1 MQLKKYALFAVATL
15 IATGLATLAP
25 VQQATAQT
33 SSTPAPLLEADCETT
48 FKPVNN
54 SADPPSPGNATN
66 FTVNQCK
73 ALVRFRNTIATSPET
88 KNFANHSMAQ
98 WGTGSTPE
106 GRRMNNWLGI
116 SVYGNPLQV
125 TQIEAGYWA
134 RGTNGQQNRDNDAF
148 LGGPLPELDLDDPE
162 VPGDEDTGLFSG
174 LSRVGLNGNRFTG
187 PFPEWVYHLPNL
199 GYLHLSGNDLSGP
212 VRGERFE
219 STKLFQVS
227 LGSNNF
233 SGRLPDFRF
242 GTGINEQLT
251 RLHLGGNS
259 FTGQIP
265 AGYSAFADGRPIND
279 LILGNNPISGNI
291 PDWVKRVKFSTGESN
306 SNIEQ
311 PGHGVVFAPFYIN
324 RIHLGNSRLC
334 VPDNFVM
341 PTLTEAGST
350 TTASV
355 WIIFSRNKCA
365 RGDNESVYIPGPVR
379 DLTYTVSGN
388 SLTVTWR
395 APTDSTAGT
404 YLYDPAPV
412 RIAAPFSID
421 SSVSVGDWCVV
432 GPPYTPNSE
441 GVYSVTYNKVA
452 LEAADDDCRF
462 DPEKF
467 AVNVSSVFTVG
478 SRTDS
483 FYPNSYTGES
493 TSEPGWNILHVAPV
507 GADEERKSVRE
518 IAWRVGLDL
527 NDSLYR
533 WDLDN
538 QAWIRWDL
546 DDLSLDSVFP
556 EIGTSIITT
565 SSRPPAWL
573 EIAGL
578 SSADAD
584 LSVQLGNGWN
594 MISAGGDATRP
605 DNDNGAFF
613 FDEALL
619 DCDSLAGTL
628 AIMRYRSRNERFDVE
643 LPCHPSSEVTL
654 TRGGSRGLIE
664 DIEEYD
670 SLFVYF
676 NSTLPVCIQWS
687 DDNSKYEAAG
697 VGDC

>member
-1 MQLKKYALFAVATL
+1 MQLKRYALFAVAAL
-15 IATGLATLAP
+15 IATGLASLAP

-33 SSTPAPLLEADCETT
+33 SEIPDLAEADCETT

-54 SADPPSPGNATN
+54 SANPPRAGNATN

-73 ALVRFRNTIATSPET
+73 ALVRFRNAIADNPDN

-106 GRRMNNWLGI
+106 SRRMNNWRGI
-116 SVYGNPLQV
+116 AVWGNPLQV
-125 TQIEAGYWA
+125 TQIDIGYLQ
-134 RGTNGQQNRDNDAF
+134 RGTNGVQNRYNDTHLA
-148 LGGPLPELDLDDPE
+148 GPLPALDLNDPD
-162 VPGDEDTGLFSG
+162 VPGDEDTDLFSG
-174 LSRVGLNGNRFTG
+174 VSRIGLEGNGFTG
-187 PFPEWVYHLPNL
+187 SFPDWVYFLTNL
-199 GYLHLSGNDLSGP
+199 GYLNLGGNKLSGP
-212 VRGERFE
+212 VRGERFRSAE
-219 STKLFQVS
+219 LFEVS

-233 SGRLPDFRF
+233 SGRLPDFTF
-242 GTGINEQLT
+242 GTPGSGINEKLT

-265 AGYSAFADGRPIND
+265 AGYSAFADGRPMNE
-279 LILGNNPISGNI
+279 LFLGDNPISGNI
-291 PDWVKRVKFSTGESN
+291 PEWVKRVKFSTGLSN
-306 SNIEQ
+306 REQ
-311 PGHGVVFAPFYIN
+311 PGHRVVFAPFYKN
-324 RIHLGNSRLC
+324 RMHLGNSRLC

-365 RGDNESVYIPGPVR
+365 RGDNKSVYIPGPVR
-379 DLTYTVSGN
+379 DLTYTISGN

-404 YLYDPAPV
+404 YVYDPSPV

-441 GVYSVTYNKVA
+441 GVYSVTYNKAA
-452 LEAADDDCRF
+452 LEAAHSDCLF

-467 AVNVSSVFTVG
+467 AVDVSAVFTVG

-483 FYPNSYTGES
+483 FYPNSYAGES
-493 TSEPGWNILHVAPV
+493 TSEPGWNILHVK
-507 GADEERKSVRE
+507 ENRSVRE
-518 IAWRVGLDL
+518 IGWRVGLGL
-527 NDSLYR
+527 NDSLYT

-546 DDLSLDSVFP
+546 DDLSLDSAFP

-565 SSRPPAWL
+565 SSRPPPWL
-573 EIAGL
+573 KIAGL
-578 SSADAD
+578 SSADKD
-584 LSVQLGNGWN
+584 LPVQLGNGWN

-605 DNDNGAFF
+605 DSDNGAFF

-687 DDNSKYEAAG
+687 DENSKYEAAG